1 MGRRA
6 GHNRTYLLH
15 CVPGL
20 ERTVS
25 DELKGLPAPSNVTH
39 TFERFDD
46 RTSILLVQSG
56 ASPHDLLQLRT
67 VEDVFVLAS
76 EIGGVTPAWAGIGT
90 VRTALSRD
98 RRLDAALALVRE
110 TRRARGR
117 PTYRVIARVSGKQ
130 AFRRVDLQRAVEKTL
145 AERLGGWRHVED
157 DAQVELWVHLVG
169 ETFLLGARLSDAR
182 MRHRTYLEASRRAAL
197 KPTIAAAMV
206 MLTEPRPDD
215 VFLDPMC
222 GSGTIL
228 IERAQAE
235 RYALLLGGDADE
247 DAVKAAHE
255 NIGPRYKP
263 IQVRQWDARK
273 LPLDD
278 RSVSALACNLPFGK
292 QVGTVAE
299 NRSLYPALLS
309 EWARVLAPGARMVLL
324 TSERKLLQDSLR
336 RSTQFS
342 LRRTVPV
349 LVRGL
354 PAAIFVVAI
363 HKQKPE

>member
-1 MGRRA
+1 MRTMGRRA
-6 GHNRTYLLH
+6 GQNRTYLLH

-20 ERTVS
+20 ERLVS
-25 DELKGLPAPSNVTH
+25 DELKGLPVPSEVTR
-39 TFERFDD
+39 TFERFDE
-46 RTSILLVQSG
+46 RTSVLLVRSG
-56 ASPHDLLQLRT
+56 APLDDLLQLRT

-76 EIGGVTPAWAGIGT
+76 EIGGVTPAWAGLQT

-98 RRLDAALALVRE
+98 RRLDAALTLVRE
-110 TRRARGR
+110 TRHARGR
-117 PTYRVIARVSGKQ
+117 PTYRVIARASGKQ

-206 MLTEPRPDD
+206 MLTEPRPGD

-228 IERAQAE
+228 IERARAG
-235 RYALLLGGDADE
+235 RYALLLGGDSDE
-247 DAVKAAHE
+247 EAVKATRE
-255 NIGPRYKP
+255 NVGPRYKP
-263 IQVRQWDARK
+263 IQVRDWDARK

-278 RSVSALACNLPFGK
+278 HSVSALACNLPFGK
-292 QVGTVAE
+292 QVGTAAE
-299 NRSLYPALLS
+299 NRALYPALLR
-309 EWARVLAPGARMVLL
+309 EWTRVLALDGRMVLL
-324 TSERKLLQDSLR
+324 TSDRKLLQDSLR
-336 RSTQFS
+336 RSAAIT

-354 PAAIFVVAI
+354 PAAIFVVSI
-363 HKQKPE
+363 HN